1 MSIKLCIGN
10 YAQKG
15 YEPEKMGIYV
25 YSLEELCFF
34 IKENACILDESLI
47 DEAMGEWLEQEC
59 GLPVLGEEVKKAV
72 IEKTSLKTFV
82 EMLLIFSGF
91 FTSEMNQEIIDTIVK
106 NSSLS
111 MYEKRKAKA
120 DMLVR
125 KKHYGLAGREYTQ
138 LLEIIPS
145 DMNQLKGEIY
155 QSCGVCIAKMYY
167 YSLAGDYFLKAFEL
181 TGKLACYKQYLW
193 TKKLSMSKTEYVN
206 FLQQQE
212 DAYEIAKEIDKK
224 MEQIQEQWQ
233 YSHYAEVL
241 QKLRSEKEKGN
252 HSLFQEK
259 LTERV
264 NKLKDNYREIV
275 Y

>member
-82 EMLLIFSGF
+82 EMILIFSGF

-125 KKHYGLAGREYTQ
+125 KKTLWACRERIYTAFRNNSFRYESIKRRNLSKLWRMYCKNV
-138 LLEIIPS
+138 LLFP
-145 DMNQLKGEIY
+145 
-155 QSCGVCIAKMYY
+155 C
-167 YSLAGDYFLKAFEL
+167 
-181 TGKLACYKQYLW
+181 
-193 TKKLSMSKTEYVN
+193 
-206 FLQQQE
+206 
-212 DAYEIAKEIDKK
+212 
-224 MEQIQEQWQ
+224 
-233 YSHYAEVL
+233 
-241 QKLRSEKEKGN
+241 R
-252 HSLFQEK
+252 
-259 LTERV
+259 
-264 NKLKDNYREIV
+264 
-275 Y
+275 